1 MRLLLHVCCGP
12 DVTVALERVP
22 ETEKLCIYFDN
33 PNIHPFEEYARR
45 MAAFYQ
51 VACHYGAECL
61 IGEYDPE
68 YWQALVEGH
77 EDDPEGGE
85 RCMICIGNRLKRT
98 AEEAVKK
105 GYDTIGSVFSTSPLK
120 NAAAINELGLS
131 IARKQGLH
139 YLESDYKKKDGFK
152 RSIEISRELKLYRQN
167 FCGCIHSVQEEPRGG
182 YEKDVHK

>member
-1 MRLLLHVCCGP
+1 MRLFLHVCCGP
-12 DVTVALERVP
+12 DVTVALERIP

-68 YWQALVEGH
+68 SWQALVEGH

-85 RCMICIGNRLKRT
+85 RCMICIGNRLEKTATEALKR
-98 AEEAVKK
+98 E
-105 GYDTIGSVFSTSPLK
+105 YDTIGSVFSTSPLK
-120 NAAAINELGLS
+120 NAKAINELGHA
-131 IARKQGLH
+131 IARKHGLN

-152 RSIEISRELKLYRQN
+152 RSIEISRELNLYRQN
-167 FCGCIHSVQEEPRGG
+167 FCGCIHSMH
-182 YEKDVHK
+182 EKLQTGHGNSMHK